1 MWGSMLVI
9 AYCFSCVCVRAYVQV
24 TMMRLL
30 SLALW
35 WLTAEL
41 LVESFASEYC
51 GCVWDSYLT
60 HAFCVCLLVWNHT
73 YLYTYIL
80 YVSVHKCN
88 IERLHHDHCHLYC
101 CPQATRPDM
110 IRILSAAL
118 HVVLRRDMSLNRRL
132 YAWLLG
138 AQYTHRHSSDTIMYQ
153 GFQS

>member
-9 AYCFSCVCVRAYVQV
+9 AYCCWCVCVCMCRWPWWGYSAWHCGDSLPNY
-24 TMMRLL
+24 LL
-30 SLALW
+30 NP
-35 WLTAEL
+35 L
-41 LVESFASEYC
+41 LQNIVDMSETPIWHLHF
-51 GCVWDSYLT
+51 V
-60 HAFCVCLLVWNHT
+60 CVCLYET
-73 YLYTYIL
+73 TYTYIHI
-80 YVSVHKCN
+80 YCMSVHKCN
-88 IERLHHDHCHLYC
+88 IERLHHKHCHLYC

-138 AQYTHRHSSDTIMYQ
+138 AQYTHRHSSDIMMYQ